1 VHFPDSARLYPLQGR
16 GFYRM
21 RGRVVE
27 EFGVYNLEVE
37 RMEKIGIRERAAQK
51 AGAVL
56 EKDKGWKQGLV
67 VERE

>member
-1 VHFPDSARLYPLQGR
+1 
-16 GFYRM
+16 M